1 MARIKTFRISR
12 RRALEV
18 LLGVT
23 LGGYLARHLSVTWRN
38 GQGSSS
44 FGARDDDR
52 ARAAAPKSATTRK
65 AVWVCPM
72 HPQIV
77 QDHPGHC
84 PICGMPLVQRRAGE
98 IAADPHLVQVDT
110 VSLEHLGVRLASAT
124 QSTIARSIQT
134 YGTVALDQDSLVN
147 VTAKVKGWVRKL
159 DVTYVGQSIRPGQ
172 VLYEMYSPEL
182 YDRQNEY
189 VDLLDRQARTERGYH
204 VASEAKTL
212 AILQDRQ
219 ARLNPASPAV
229 QTALTVEALVRD
241 RARLHDELLNDG
253 LSERDIARLVATR
266 QARDVIPVVAR
277 TAGTATEINVR
288 SGAYV
293 DASTKLFSVARL
305 SPVWIDVA
313 LYPDQLSWVRKGDRA
328 HVTLA
333 NDQGEYAGHV
343 ELPDPLADAPTQAL
357 TARIVL
363 DNAQGALHPGA
374 YVDVAIRTQP
384 HEALVVPRSAVMRSG
399 TGAIVMLWRGHGQFL
414 PVGVE
419 TGIEDENLVEITSGL
434 QLGARVAVNG
444 QFLLDAEASL
454 ADSVQRMSAAPSG
467 QQREK

>member
-1 MARIKTFRISR
+1 MAKTKTFRISR

-18 LLGVT
+18 LLGVA
-23 LGGYLARHLSVTWRN
+23 LGGYLARHLSVSWHN
-38 GQGSSS
+38 AQGSSS
-44 FGARDDDR
+44 VAARADDR
-52 ARAAAPKSATTRK
+52 VPAAASKRATARK
-65 AVWVCPM
+65 IMWVCPM

-98 IAADPHLVQVDT
+98 PVADPHLVQVDT
-110 VSLEHLGVRLASAT
+110 ASLEHLGVRLASAT
-124 QSTIARSIQT
+124 QGTIARSIRT
-134 YGTVALDQDSLVN
+134 YGTVALDQDSLLN

-159 DVTYVGQSIRPGQ
+159 NVTYVGQSIRPGQ
-172 VLYEMYSPEL
+172 VLYEIYSPEL

-189 VDLLDRQARTERGYH
+189 VDMLDRQARIERGYN
-204 VASEAKTL
+204 VSSEAKTL

-241 RARLHDELLNDG
+241 RKRLRDELLNDG
-253 LSERDIARLVATR
+253 LSERDLARLVATR
-266 QARDVIPVVAR
+266 QARDVIPVVAP
-277 TAGTATEINVR
+277 TAGTATEIDVR
-288 SGAYV
+288 RGAYV

-305 SPVWIDVA
+305 AQVWVDVA
-313 LYPDQLSWVRKGDRA
+313 LYPDQLSWVRSGDRA
-328 HVTLA
+328 RVTLA
-333 NDQGEYAGHV
+333 NDEGEYAGHV
-343 ELPDPLADAPTQAL
+343 ELPDPLADAPTQTL

-363 DNAQGALHPGA
+363 DNVQGALHPGA

-384 HEALVVPRSAVMRSG
+384 HEALLVPRSAVMRTGSG
-399 TGAIVMLWRGHGQFL
+399 TIVMLWRGHGQFL

-419 TGIEDENLVEITSGL
+419 TGVENEKLVEITSGL
-434 QLGARVAVNG
+434 QPGARVAVNG

-454 ADSVQRMSAAPSG
+454 ADSVQRMSAAPDSR
-467 QQREK
+467 QREQ